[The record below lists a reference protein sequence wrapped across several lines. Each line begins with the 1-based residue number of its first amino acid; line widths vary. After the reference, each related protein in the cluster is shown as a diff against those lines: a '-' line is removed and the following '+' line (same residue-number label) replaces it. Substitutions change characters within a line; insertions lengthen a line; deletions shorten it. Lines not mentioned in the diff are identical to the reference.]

1 MHMLVLFILL
11 IYLILYLKV
20 DGSTLY
26 VSVYLASLIYCIPE
40 CAPLSGGCIVRRLRA
55 QISWV

>member
-1 MHMLVLFILL
+1 MHMLVLSILL

-26 VSVYLASLIYCIPE
+26 VSVYLASLIYCISE
-40 CAPLSGGCIVRRLRA
+40 CAPLSVGCIVQRLRA
-55 QISWV
+55 QTSWI

>member
-1 MHMLVLFILL
+1 MLVLFILL

>member
-26 VSVYLASLIYCIPE
+26 VSVYPASLIYCISE
-40 CAPLSGGCIVRRLRA
+40 CAPLSGCIVRRLRA
-55 QISWV
+55 QTSRV